1 MNSAGSDNLLRD
13 NILNYA
19 VNLREQTAREF
30 DQTNATRLNQTL
42 GHINMVITI
51 KVIALMKGC
60 NIGVGARFDA
70 FALTTRSV
78 DVLVSALHM
87 ARQRAVLETFTL
99 LRVALE
105 AACTS
110 YHIYKD
116 QDAYTEYLGE
126 KYKSTTS
133 ITYMK
138 KEIPFIGKV
147 WGSISNACVHTNRRF
162 FGPEFGQ
169 DEDGDTVPTV
179 SLDFRARSPKAGQDT
194 ILLTFISLVAMILL
208 KVLEDFL
215 TEESDLLIARGR
227 RMVGTDLYLLGA
239 EADTML
245 MKCYQELTDNIGLS
259 AKEEGEI

>member
-1 MNSAGSDNLLRD
+1 LNSDGSDNILRD

-60 NIGVGARFDA
+60 NIGVGSRFHA

-87 ARQRAVLETFTL
+87 ARQRAVLEAFTL

-116 QDAYTEYLGE
+116 QGAYTEYLGE

-162 FGPEFGQ
+162 FGPEFAQ

-179 SLDFRARSPKAGQDT
+179 SLDLRAR
-194 ILLTFISLVAMILL
+194 
-208 KVLEDFL
+208 
-215 TEESDLLIARGR
+215 
-227 RMVGTDLYLLGA
+227 
-239 EADTML
+239 
-245 MKCYQELTDNIGLS
+245 
-259 AKEEGEI
+259 